1 MKNITKIEESV
12 NRRNVQKIPKK
23 YNNIVKRVHKTEE
36 QTSDIT
42 VIKPIDKVKERK
54 LVPMNQ

>member
-23 YNNIVKRVHKTEE
+23 NTIISVGALLLIGYIVGF
-36 QTSDIT
+36 IW
-42 VIKPIDKVKERK
+42 IKLI
-54 LVPMNQ
+54 

>member
-36 QTSDIT
+36 
-42 VIKPIDKVKERK
+42 
-54 LVPMNQ
+54 